1 MTGKVGGRFPLQF
14 MVGVL
19 VALAATSAVAA
30 QFPLDGDSGAV
41 GAVTTYV
48 AGPTDN
54 LLDLARRYDLG
65 YTQLVAANPGVD
77 PWRPG
82 AGRRII
88 IPSFYL
94 LPDAPHRGIVVN
106 LAEHRLFYYPRG
118 GGRVETFPIGEAVL
132 GLDTPTG
139 ATRIVAKV
147 AHPTWYPPASIR
159 AERPELPASVPPGPD
174 NPLGAYALFLGW
186 PNYLIHGTNKP
197 DGVGRNVSHGCLHLY
212 PEDIARLY
220 REVPIGTP
228 VRVVKQETEVQW
240 IGDTLFVEVHPSKA
254 QAEALDAGDSVT
266 PTPTPDLMAR
276 VAASAADRL
285 DRVDWTEVE
294 RAGRERTGIPV
305 PVTRPLAAEA
315 AEMVRGGSP

>member
-1 MTGKVGGRFPLQF
+1 MIGKSREPR
-14 MVGVL
+14 
-19 VALAATSAVAA
+19 ALLCAAGMLAAVAA
-30 QFPLDGDSGAV
+30 QPAVAAEFSLDSDSGAV
-41 GAVTTYV
+41 GAVATYV
-48 AGPTDN
+48 TGPSDN

-82 AGRRII
+82 AGRRIT

-106 LAEHRLFYYPRG
+106 LTARRLFYYPPRSG
-118 GGRVETFPIGEAVL
+118 DVETFPIGEAVL
-132 GLDTPTG
+132 GLDTPLGT
-139 ATRIVAKV
+139 TRIVAKT
-147 AHPTWYPPASIR
+147 ANPAWYPPASIR
-159 AERPELPASVPPGPD
+159 AERPDLPASIPPGPD

-228 VRVVKQETEVQW
+228 VRVVKQVTEIQW
-240 IGDTLFVEVHPSKA
+240 IGDTLFVEIHPSKA
-254 QAEALDAGDSVT
+254 QAEALDSGDSIAPAPPPNLT
-266 PTPTPDLMAR
+266 AR
-276 VAASAADRL
+276 VASVAGDRL
-285 DRVDWTEVE
+285 DRIDWTEVE

-305 PVTRPLAAEA
+305 PVTLPLAAEA
-315 AEMVRGGSP
+315 ARGGSP